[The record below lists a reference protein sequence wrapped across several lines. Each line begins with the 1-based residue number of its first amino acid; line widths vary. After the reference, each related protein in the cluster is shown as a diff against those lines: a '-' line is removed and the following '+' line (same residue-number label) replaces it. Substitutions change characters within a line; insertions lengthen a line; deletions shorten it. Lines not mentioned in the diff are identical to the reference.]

1 MHGDGHL
8 QAYNEISMIFM
19 IKFKYLQ
26 GGKLYK
32 LLILFNSNWH
42 LFFSNKMICYPK
54 LIIILE
60 LTIKNGYDDYIY

>member
-26 GGKLYK
+26 GEIYQNYWSFSTPIDTYFL
-32 LLILFNSNWH
+32 
-42 LFFSNKMICYPK
+42 SNKMICYPK

-60 LTIKNGYDDYIY
+60 LTIKNGYDDDIY